1 VKNKMVPTDP
11 IKESFVF
18 LIGFNVQRI
27 REIMAD
33 QTISKLVIFD
43 DDENSRR
50 QYEKLY
56 PLFKDRI
63 TLYEGDVKSSF
74 SGYFRLRE
82 KENIL
87 EKINRVE
94 ILGSHFQEVI
104 VIN

>member
-1 VKNKMVPTDP
+1 MVHKDQ

-27 REIMAD
+27 REILAD

-43 DDENSRR
+43 DDENSRH

-82 KENIL
+82 EENIL
-87 EKINRVE
+87 QKVNRVE

>member
-1 VKNKMVPTDP
+1 MVSSSHKDL

-27 REIMAD
+27 REILAD

-43 DDENSRR
+43 DDENSHH

-74 SGYFRLRE
+74 SGYFRLRKE
-82 KENIL
+82 ENIL

>member
-1 VKNKMVPTDP
+1 MVSSTKVA
-11 IKESFVF
+11 IKDSFVF
-18 LIGFNVQRI
+18 LIGFDAQRSK
-27 REIMAD
+27 EILAD

-43 DDENSRR
+43 EDENSRL

-56 PLFKDRI
+56 PIFKDRI

-74 SGYFRLRE
+74 YGYFRLRE

-87 EKINRVE
+87 EKIKRVE

-104 VIN
+104 N